1 MVKKSVSFLYIFVVV
16 AASAVFAQS
25 SAASANRRTAI
36 RYLQL
41 SKQYASEKLWNE
53 ADSNAK
59 MGLAYDDKIA
69 DLWYLRAICQM
80 NLGEKKSQV
89 LPLVVTALT
98 DAEWVDYNRDGARI
112 LYADIL
118 CSTRQFVQAIATL
131 DSAPFIYSADAEYIR
146 AKSYYCLGDTENIR
160 KARSRLDSAR
170 RIYPADSR
178 FAWLFYTH
186 EYQFFRNSGFHSSS
200 ITSDVLSLADAFA
213 LTVPL
218 YKNANEELE
227 IYAAIFA
234 SEEKQG
240 KSESKKV
247 RMLKAFNS
255 KGLKSPLYALEALK
269 TGLLNEDTAL
279 DYFYQFSDKT
289 VPVTILEDFAALLKT
304 TDAKKEF
311 AEYLNA
317 YNGILTFDTDGD
329 LVSNMTVAYKRG
341 RPETITYDDNQD
353 DESDWSASCD
363 FGVPLSLSM
372 SENALELDYSS
383 WPYISTAKYKMASL
397 HSDLK
402 ITLIA
407 ETLAWSPFTVE
418 ADSSIRGS
426 LDFDFF
432 VPVLAENGGG
442 SISGQRLLRSALS
455 YTIPSKE
462 RNGAVIQVS
471 LLNGV
476 AQIASYSVGEKI
488 YAMAQFENGIPVSR
502 KVDIDGDGLFETT
515 EFYGFSSDFVGPDRS
530 ENYISS
536 GDEMQIMTN
545 LFGSPASGTGFYVK
559 KITVDQN
566 GDTIPDFT
574 EEYLGAKEGAK
585 IPGKISS
592 WDTDGDGIWNVQYIK
607 QPSSEDGIV
616 REQSKFH
623 YPILNYGE
631 FSEAKNSSDYVDS
644 IVTVFFENSLPVS
657 VQIQKK
663 DTDTSENL
671 FVEKGK
677 SKNFYWIR
685 SSSHENSV
693 ISAKIEENIIH
704 EINQTHEQG
713 VSIIVEQSE
722 RNASDLEKNRFL
734 AVRIEKLIFG
744 MKISDEGI
752 SQLIKESEKKQ

>member
-329 LVSNMTVAYKRG
+329 LVPNMTVAYKRG

-442 SISGQRLLRSALS
+442 SISGQRLL
-455 YTIPSKE
+455 
-462 RNGAVIQVS
+462 
-471 LLNGV
+471 
-476 AQIASYSVGEKI
+476 QIGRAHV
-488 YAMAQFENGIPVSR
+488 
-502 KVDIDGDGLFETT
+502 
-515 EFYGFSSDFVGPDRS
+515 
-530 ENYISS
+530 
-536 GDEMQIMTN
+536 
-545 LFGSPASGTGFYVK
+545 
-559 KITVDQN
+559 
-566 GDTIPDFT
+566 
-574 EEYLGAKEGAK
+574 
-585 IPGKISS
+585 
-592 WDTDGDGIWNVQYIK
+592 
-607 QPSSEDGIV
+607 
-616 REQSKFH
+616 
-623 YPILNYGE
+623 
-631 FSEAKNSSDYVDS
+631 
-644 IVTVFFENSLPVS
+644 
-657 VQIQKK
+657 
-663 DTDTSENL
+663 
-671 FVEKGK
+671 
-677 SKNFYWIR
+677 
-685 SSSHENSV
+685 
-693 ISAKIEENIIH
+693 
-704 EINQTHEQG
+704 
-713 VSIIVEQSE
+713 
-722 RNASDLEKNRFL
+722 
-734 AVRIEKLIFG
+734 
-744 MKISDEGI
+744 
-752 SQLIKESEKKQ
+752 